1 MIELHKME
9 GEWVKLWKNKSFIK
23 KLTNIQIQMLISQL
37 FALKIKELD
46 NIIIIIII
54 YDKSINIKK
63 KIIGKKFVS

>member
-37 FALKIKELD
+37 FALKIKEL
-46 NIIIIIII
+46 NNIIIIII